1 MNKSPRSSLALEMLR
16 FSLPLMMS
24 GVLQQLYS
32 WADAFIIGHA
42 EGEMQLA
49 AVGATTSLSSFLSN
63 TILGLTLGLSI
74 MAAQHVGAGRRERI
88 RAILSSFLPVL
99 AAGYALVTM
108 GAFFFLEPVLAL
120 MDTPPEIFADAL
132 SYLRIIL
139 LGVPF
144 LVCYN
149 LYAALLRALGNT
161 KAAFYAVLLSSC
173 VNVVLD
179 ILLVA
184 VLPFGVAGAAA
195 ATVLSQIGMTI
206 FIVLYA
212 AKKEPA
218 LLRPAGV
225 GLPLRGVLFE
235 GMRFAAPPALKNS
248 VTSFGHL
255 ALQSFMN
262 SFGST
267 TVLAVTTAY
276 RVDCIT
282 LLPIINLGAAISIIA
297 AQASGAKDG
306 RRIRA
311 CLKTGL
317 NLMLVISVLLAAAMF
332 AFGAL
337 FVGFFG
343 VTGDALR
350 QGRVFFQDLSIFY
363 PVFGLSIV
371 LQSVLEGVG
380 DISFC
385 SMMGVASLAL
395 RIALSYALR
404 PVFAERT
411 IAIAEGIV
419 WVVTLAVFSFRMA
432 LRKTNF
438 FCKEGPV
445 DVDKENASR

>member
-1 MNKSPRSSLALEMLR
+1 MNKPSRFSLALEMFR
-16 FSLPLMMS
+16 FSMPLILS

-49 AVGATTSLSSFLSN
+49 AVGATTSLSGFLSN

-74 MAAQHVGAGRRERI
+74 MAAQHVGAERRERL
-88 RAILSSFLPVL
+88 RDILSTFLPLLMTVYML
-99 AAGYALVTM
+99 VALSM
-108 GAFFFLEPVLAL
+108 FFFLEPVLAL
-120 MDTPPEIFADAL
+120 MDTPPEIFHDAL

-144 LVCYN
+144 LAVYN

-173 VNVVLD
+173 MNVALD
-179 ILLVA
+179 ILFVA
-184 VLPFGVAGAAA
+184 VLPFGVSGAAL
-195 ATVLSQIGMTI
+195 ATVISQAGMTL
-206 FIVLYA
+206 FIVRYA
-212 AKKEPA
+212 ARKNPDVLIPA
-218 LLRPAGV
+218 SFAWFSRRV
-225 GLPLRGVLFE
+225 FFE

-248 VTSFGHL
+248 ITSFGHL
-255 ALQSFMN
+255 ALQGFMN
-262 SFGST
+262 SFGAT

-297 AQASGAKDG
+297 AQARGAQDG
-306 RRIRA
+306 NEVRD
-311 CLKTGL
+311 CLKSGIV
-317 NLMLVISVLLAAAMF
+317 LMLLISGLLAAAMF
-332 AFGAL
+332 AFGAW
-337 FVGFFG
+337 FVGLFG
-343 VTGDALR
+343 VTGDALE

-363 PVFGLSIV
+363 PIFGISIV
-371 LQSVLEGVG
+371 LQSLLEGVG

-385 SMMGVASLAL
+385 SVVGVASLAL

-404 PVFAERT
+404 PIFAERT

-419 WVVTLAVFSFRMA
+419 WVTTLLVFSLRMV
-432 LRKTNF
+432 LR
-438 FCKEGPV
+438 
-445 DVDKENASR
+445 KENALDRG

>member
-1 MNKSPRSSLALEMLR
+1 MDKSPRSALALEMLR

-49 AVGATTSLSSFLSN
+49 SVGATTSISGFLSN

-74 MAAQHVGAGRRERI
+74 MAAQHVGAGHRDRI
-88 RAILSSFLPVL
+88 RSILNAFLPLLSV
-99 AAGYALVTM
+99 GYALIVL
-108 GAFFFLEPVLAL
+108 GAFFFLTPVLEL

-132 SYLRIIL
+132 IYLRIIL

-144 LVCYN
+144 LACYN

-179 ILLVA
+179 
-184 VLPFGVAGAAA
+184 VLFVVVLSLGVAGAAG
-195 ATVLSQIGMTI
+195 ATVLSQIGMTV

-212 AKKEPA
+212 KRKEPELLWPAA
-218 LLRPAGV
+218 L
-225 GLPLRGVLFE
+225 GLSGRGVLSE
-235 GMRFAAPPALKNS
+235 GLRFAAPPALKNS

-255 ALQSFMN
+255 ALQGFMN

-282 LLPIINLGAAISIIA
+282 LLPIINLGAAISIIT
-297 AQASGAKDG
+297 AQACGAQDQKK
-306 RRIRA
+306 IRA
-311 CLKTGL
+311 SLKIGSG
-317 NLMLVISVLLAAAMF
+317 LMLAISGVLAGAMF
-332 AFGAL
+332 AFGAM
-337 FVGFFG
+337 FVRFFG
-343 VTGDALR
+343 VTGDALM
-350 QGRVFFQDLSIFY
+350 QGRTFFRDLSVFY

-371 LQSVLEGVG
+371 LQSVLEGSG

-385 SMMGVASLAL
+385 SVIGVASLAL

-404 PVFAERT
+404 PFFAERT
-411 IAIAEGIV
+411 IAIAEGIT
-419 WVVTLAVFSFRMA
+419 WAVTLSVFILRMILRRAVV
-432 LRKTNF
+432 LG
-438 FCKEGPV
+438 KE
-445 DVDKENASR
+445 